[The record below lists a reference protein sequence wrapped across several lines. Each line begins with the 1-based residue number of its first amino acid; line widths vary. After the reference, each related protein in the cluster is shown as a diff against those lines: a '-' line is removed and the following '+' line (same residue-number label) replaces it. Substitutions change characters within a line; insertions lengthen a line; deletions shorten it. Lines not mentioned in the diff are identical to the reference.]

1 MARFPRRARLLRP
14 GDFKAAF
21 ESGKREQ
28 LPLFTAI
35 IRGNELQLPR
45 IGLAVARKAIPH
57 ATVRNRIKRNV
68 RESFRLNQH
77 RLPAVDMVILP
88 RSAAGKAPP
97 QELRLQLDKLWI
109 RVTEKWPKS

>member
-21 ESGKREQ
+21 ERGQREQ
-28 LPLFTAI
+28 LPLFSAVI
-35 IRGNELQLPR
+35 CGNTQAQPR
-45 IGLAVARKAIPH
+45 LGLAVAKKAVRH

-77 RLPAVDMVILP
+77 RLPSVDMVILP
-88 RSAAGKAPP
+88 RAAAATAPA
-97 QELRLQLDKLWI
+97 QDLRQQLDKLWK
-109 RVTEKWPKS
+109 RVTEKWPQP